1 MRSGFVVIV
10 WYAWLTVLYSYRFLA
25 LQWWYIELDSL
36 YNSLFLSI
44 LAILFVSD
52 RVFGLVSQLRYL
64 GLLFLLELSFGSSSL
79 AFDPAF
85 DLDSQWVKLQ
95 FCGVVRFLGLQ
106 PTGFSAITWKGAVE
120 L

>member
-1 MRSGFVVIV
+1 MTFDELSLSRCWIAGEMRSGFVVIV
-10 WYAWLTVLYSYRFLA
+10 WYAWLTVLYSYRFL
-25 LQWWYIELDSL
+25 
-36 YNSLFLSI
+36 
-44 LAILFVSD
+44 
-52 RVFGLVSQLRYL
+52 LRYL